1 MVEKGNDRASL
12 VAKWCRI
19 HLPFQETWI
28 RSLVLE
34 DPTCLGETKPSRHTN
49 KPVPKSPGTK
59 TTEACES

>member
-19 HLPFQETWI
+19 HLPMQETWI

-34 DPTCLGETKPSRHTN
+34 DPTCLGETKPSHHTN
-49 KPVPKSPGTK
+49 KPVP
-59 TTEACES
+59 